1 MAQDCS
7 KQQPAVNRRS
17 FLTLAGFAAAIAV
30 SGGPLT
36 GRAEAGQAAAPAGA
50 ARGSAADA
58 LDMGPVSPEA
68 FAAARERAAA
78 IVAKLTLAEKISQF
92 GTRVPGIPRLNLPA
106 FNFYAGEALH
116 GLMYR
121 GEVTSF
127 PLPLA
132 MGCSWNPELVHRVF
146 GAVSD
151 EAWAWHKLEGR
162 SEPNARK
169 FFSPGGLTF
178 FSPPT
183 VNMGTRDPR
192 WGRIAENYSED
203 TLLVGKLAAQAIRGM
218 QGDDPR
224 FLKTICCAK
233 HFIANDTED
242 DRQTTSAT
250 VDPRS
255 FWEYY
260 SRSFEYCVREGKV
273 FTVMS
278 SYNAMNGIPTSAN
291 RFLLTDL
298 LRRRWGFR
306 GYVVSDCDAI
316 GDITRT
322 HHFVPTYA
330 EAAALAVNAGCDI
343 NCGDTLQRYL
353 GEAVSQMLISEEVL
367 DHSLVRSLT
376 GRILLGDLD
385 PPEASPYHTI
395 DVSCRQ
401 SPAHRELC
409 REMGRQ
415 SIVLFK
421 NEQETL
427 PLDPASIRKLAV
439 IGPLAEYCF
448 LGNYSGWPTH
458 RVAPLDGILD
468 QFGIPRPPDQ
478 PRKDWYENWSNH
490 FGPHPYL
497 GPPSMTFS
505 NARAQV
511 TYAIGCTMAGAKE
524 DRLWDAALEAARGAD
539 AALLFL
545 GDNQQIDHE
554 AHDRTYL
561 HLPGMQHELARAV
574 HAVNPKT
581 ILVIVSNCPV
591 AVIWEQENLP
601 AIVGGMFLG
610 QEQGHALAD
619 VIFGAYN
626 PGGKV
631 STTWYRHADDLPAM
645 HNYNIRLG
653 RTYMYFQGVPL
664 YPFGHGLSYTTF
676 AYSDLRVRGETLRPG
691 GQIELEMRL
700 SNTGDRA
707 GDEVVQFY
715 VRVAGGTVQ
724 RPIRQLAGFERVH
737 LRAGASR
744 LVRFTLP
751 HTDPALCYWDERR
764 YRFVVE
770 PGTVDLMIGSS
781 SADIRLR
788 SRVALKA

>member
-1 MAQDCS
+1 MSDEEPDVS
-7 KQQPAVNRRS
+7 RGVNRRN
-17 FLTLAGFAAAIAV
+17 FLTLGGFAAAMAAT
-30 SGGPLT
+30 GWPL
-36 GRAEAGQAAAPAGA
+36 AGQAQA
-50 ARGSAADA
+50 
-58 LDMGPVSPEA
+58 
-68 FAAARERAAA
+68 RAAA
-78 IVAKLTLAEKISQF
+78 PPGVPLGGGEADSLDTGPIGREAFEAARARAAQIVSQLTLEEKISQF
-92 GTRVPGIPRLNLPA
+92 GTRVPAIARLNLPA
-106 FNFYAGEALH
+106 FNFYSGEALH

-121 GEVTSF
+121 GRVTSF

-132 MGCSWNPELVHRVF
+132 MGCSWNPQLVHRVF
-146 GAVSD
+146 TAVSD
-151 EAWAWHKLEGR
+151 EAWAWHKIDGQK
-162 SEPNARK
+162 EPTENR
-169 FFSPGGLTF
+169 FFFPGGLTF

-192 WGRIAENYSED
+192 WGRIAENYAED
-203 TLLVGKLAAQAIRGM
+203 TLLVGKLGAAAIHGM

-233 HFIANDTED
+233 HFICNDTED
-242 DRQTTSAT
+242 DRETASAS

-260 SRSFEYCVREGKV
+260 SRGFEYCVREGKV
-273 FTVMS
+273 FTVMAA
-278 SYNAMNGIPTSAN
+278 YNSLNGIPCAAS

-306 GYVVSDCDAI
+306 GYVVSDCDSI

-353 GEAVSQMLISEEVL
+353 GEAVNQMLISEEVL
-367 DHSLVRSLT
+367 DHSLVRSFT

-385 PPEASPYHTI
+385 PPGASPYHAI
-395 DVSCRQ
+395 DVSCRE
-401 SPAHRELC
+401 SPAHRQLC
-409 REMGRQ
+409 REIGRQ

-421 NEQETL
+421 NEQRTL

-439 IGPLAEYCF
+439 IGPLAEYCY
-448 LGNYSGWPTH
+448 LGNYSGRPTQ
-458 RVAPLDGILD
+458 RISPLDGMLD
-468 QFGIPRPPDQ
+468 QFGIPTPPRP
-478 PRKDWYENWSNH
+478 PRKDWYENWSDH
-490 FGPHPYL
+490 FGPHKYD

-524 DRLWDAALEAARGAD
+524 DALWDAALEAARGAD

-561 HLPGMQHELARAV
+561 HLPGMQHELAKAV

-591 AVIWEQENLP
+591 AVIWEQEHLP

-631 STTWYRHADDLPAM
+631 STTWYRHADDLPGF
-645 HNYNIRLG
+645 HNYDIRLG

-664 YPFGHGLSYTTF
+664 YPFGHGLSYTSF
-676 AYSDLRVRGETLRPG
+676 AYSDLRVRGEAVRPG

-715 VRVAGGTVQ
+715 VHVAGSTVQ
-724 RPIRQLAGFERVH
+724 RPIKQLVGFERVH
-737 LRAGASR
+737 LAAGASR
-744 LVRFTLP
+744 IVRFTLA
-751 HTDPALCYWDERR
+751 HSDPALCYWDERR
-764 YRFVVE
+764 YRFVIE
-770 PGTVDLMIGSS
+770 PGTVELMLGAS

-788 SRVALKA
+788 SQVQLQA